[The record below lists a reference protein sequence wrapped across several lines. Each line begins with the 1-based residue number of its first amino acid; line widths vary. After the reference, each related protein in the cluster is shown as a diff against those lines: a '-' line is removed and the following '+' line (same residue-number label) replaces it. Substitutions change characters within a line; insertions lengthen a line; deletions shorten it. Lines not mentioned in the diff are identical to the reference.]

1 MRILNQ
7 LYSAVCLIVHLTTGL
22 GLVSKRVCNTR
33 QIGNISPLY
42 AKIAL
47 TREDG
52 ANNKLSNLLNG
63 YEIYEIPC
71 IMFAEGPDAAQ
82 LTEAIRSHDVIV
94 ITSPQAA
101 KVFLQ
106 SWQLAGRPT
115 DLRIATVGEGSS
127 KVLVAEGLIPFFE
140 PSDFT
145 AKTLALELPF
155 AHGKTVLYPSSALAE
170 NTLANG
176 LESRGFVVRWSSRVY
191 DKIMLSW
198 LVTFTLPDYS
208 HLV

>member
-1 MRILNQ
+1 MRLLTQ
-7 LYSAVCLIVHLTTGL
+7 FYSTFCLIVHLTTGL
-22 GLVSKRVCNTR
+22 GLVSKRVLCIPR
-33 QIGNISPLY
+33 QIRKLSPLN

-52 ANNKLSNLLNG
+52 ANNKLSNLLDG
-63 YEIYEIPC
+63 YETYEIPC

-101 KVFLQ
+101 KVFLH
-106 SWQLAGRPT
+106 SWRLAGCPT

-127 KVLVAEGLIPFFE
+127 KVLIAEGLLPFFE

-145 AKTLALELPF
+145 AKSLALELPF
-155 AHGKTVLYPSSALAE
+155 SHGKTVLYPSSALAE

-176 LESRGFVVRWSSRVY
+176 LENRGFVVRSSTRVY
-191 DKIMLSW
+191 DKIMIS
-198 LVTFTLPDYS
+198 
-208 HLV
+208 